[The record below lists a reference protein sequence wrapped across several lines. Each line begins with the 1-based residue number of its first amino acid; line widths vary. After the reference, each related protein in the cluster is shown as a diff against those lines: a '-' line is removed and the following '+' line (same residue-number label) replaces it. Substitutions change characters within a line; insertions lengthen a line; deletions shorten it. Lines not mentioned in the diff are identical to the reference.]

1 MQHKIAGKNPTNL
14 KAHLNTKHPHE
25 LAELAKTD
33 AEKEKTVEFVKFR
46 LLLPELDERYPVP
59 DHATITNEKLLTLV

>member
-1 MQHKIAGKNPTNL
+1 M
-14 KAHLNTKHPHE
+14 NTKHPRE